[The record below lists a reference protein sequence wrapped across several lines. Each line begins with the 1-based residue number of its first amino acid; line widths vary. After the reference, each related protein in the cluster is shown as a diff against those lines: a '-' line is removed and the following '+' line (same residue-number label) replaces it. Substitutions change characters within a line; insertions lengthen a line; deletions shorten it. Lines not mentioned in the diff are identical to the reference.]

1 MKLTHVTIAVLIS
14 LCSASTL
21 WSQDKLADTTTVVEL
36 EKNDRTIIVGRV
48 VSNDAKEVV
57 IVTSGGRMYVPK
69 HEIRRIG
76 VSTGAVTAMR
86 VDELGQAPFGSFYGF
101 TQSALPHEA
110 GQGHLQI
117 TPVSADFEL
126 YLTDRLSVGLLS
138 SIISAP
144 IIGRASY
151 TFSSRGDVHF
161 SAGGFVGWGGSVARN
176 NAIAMPTVSV
186 TKGDSR
192 NNFTLSAGYGVSTFV
207 EQLFR
212 FAGEYQRVDYRTGEL
227 VTDTIL
233 EAVDTR
239 VNTPRAWLSIGLIAE
254 VSSSIS
260 LVLDAFFISDA
271 GLAKPSTN
279 DAFYEHEYYLL
290 NGEYFER
297 LLPVPGVQTYSTI
310 IISPSIRWKMSSRT
324 SLQFGFTGY
333 KGNFLNLEDNSS
345 WSSLPIPMVQWFMKL

>member
-1 MKLTHVTIAVLIS
+1 MKNNHIILAFAIL
-14 LCSASTL
+14 LCSAVAVVAQDAGPDST
-21 WSQDKLADTTTVVEL
+21 KTVEV
-36 EKNDRTIIVGRV
+36 EKNDRSIIVGRI
-48 VSNDAKEVV
+48 VSIDAKEVV
-57 IVTSGGRMYVPK
+57 IVTQSGRQYVPK

-76 VSTGAVTAMR
+76 TPSPQQLRSQEM
-86 VDELGQAPFGSFYGF
+86 GQTPFGAYYGF
-101 TQSALPHEA
+101 TQGALPHEPD
-110 GQGHLQI
+110 QGHLQI
-117 TPVSADFEL
+117 TPFSADFEL

-138 SIISAP
+138 SVISAP

-161 SAGGFVGWGGSVARN
+161 SAGGFVGWGGSVARH

-192 NNFTLSAGYGVSTFV
+192 NSFTLSAGYGVSTFV
-207 EQLFR
+207 AQLFR